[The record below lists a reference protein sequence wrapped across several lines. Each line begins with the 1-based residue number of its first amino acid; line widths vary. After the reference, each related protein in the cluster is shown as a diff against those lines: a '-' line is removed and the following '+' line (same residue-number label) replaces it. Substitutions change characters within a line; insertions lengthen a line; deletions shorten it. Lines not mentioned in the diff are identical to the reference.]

1 MSDEQRR
8 DKPAFEPPP
17 WERAAFGELARK
29 RAADQERDRAAME
42 AAAAEAWA
50 ARAAAA
56 AQPIVDEPEGSWTA
70 GPDESV
76 AVEPGT
82 EAETTVSPASTAEP
96 PAAAAADEEAKLDER
111 RMTAMLLQLEGEE
124 ATVQHAVRPLSAVVS
139 AVIGVIGAGM
149 LALALYFA
157 AKTAG
162 SAIGLVGAL
171 AVGGFGVFFMGTAMW
186 LWVRT
191 TRGKGS

>member
-17 WERAAFGELARK
+17 WEREAFGELARK

-50 ARAAAA
+50 ARAVAA
-56 AQPIVDEPEGSWTA
+56 AQPIVDEPEDSWTA

-76 AVEPGT
+76 AVEPGVQA
-82 EAETTVSPASTAEP
+82 EAAVSPASAAEP

-139 AVIGVIGAGM
+139 TVIGVIGAGM
-149 LALALYFA
+149 FALALYFA